1 MHYPIPIH
9 LQKPYKKL
17 DYSEGDFPITE
28 QVAKEQLSLPMF
40 AELSHEQIS
49 RVIDIIR
56 KFKEQIYV

>member
-9 LQKPYKKL
+9 LQNHIKL
-17 DYSEGDFPITE
+17 GYSEGDFPITE

-56 KFKEQIYV
+56 KFKEIYV